1 MFVSHKTDPEY
12 RLLSEKRNPAR
23 KMPQVV
29 VEKDTEYRL
38 TDRVGNGSIT

>member
-1 MFVSHKTDPEY
+1 MFVSHKTYPEY